1 MAGSYN
7 RISIIGNLGRDP
19 ETRMLPSGDNV
30 ATFSVATTERNKN
43 GDVTT
48 WFRVSA
54 FGKLA
59 DTCQQYLHK
68 MLLANPHYGF
78 RARQTACDHACH
90 RPVRRAPLRFASS
103 ILHKGSYVYI
113 EGGLSQNEYTNREGQ
128 VRQSLEVRAREMRM
142 LDKADDRGAESDGG
156 DTAPAYNRQ
165 STPASAVAN
174 DMGSMDDIPF

>member
-7 RISIIGNLGRDP
+7 KLIIIGNLGRDP

-30 ATFSVATTERNKN
+30 ATFSVATTERSKN

-68 MLLANPHYGF
+68 
-78 RARQTACDHACH
+78 
-90 RPVRRAPLRFASS
+90 
-103 ILHKGSYVYI
+103 GSYVYI
-113 EGGLSQNEYTNREGQ
+113 EGALSQSEYTTREGQ

-142 LDKADDRGAESDGG
+142 LDKAGDRSMETDGG
-156 DTAPAYNRQ
+156 DEAPPAYSRQSAPA
-165 STPASAVAN
+165 SVAAG
-174 DMGSMDDIPF
+174 DMDEIPF

>member
-7 RISIIGNLGRDP
+7 KLIIIGNLGRDP

-30 ATFSVATTERNKN
+30 ATFSVATTERSKS

-59 DTCQQYLHK
+59 ETCQQY
-68 MLLANPHYGF
+68 
-78 RARQTACDHACH
+78 
-90 RPVRRAPLRFASS
+90 
-103 ILHKGSYVYI
+103 LHKGSYVYI
-113 EGGLSQNEYTNREGQ
+113 EGALAQNEYTNREGQ

-142 LDKADDRGAESDGG
+142 LDKAGDRGG
-156 DTAPAYNRQ
+156 DTGGGDDAAPTQATRQPATAPA
-165 STPASAVAN
+165 N
-174 DMGSMDDIPF
+174 DVDPMGDIPF

>member
-30 ATFSVATTERNKN
+30 ATFSVATTERGKN

-68 MLLANPHYGF
+68 
-78 RARQTACDHACH
+78 
-90 RPVRRAPLRFASS
+90 
-103 ILHKGSYVYI
+103 GSYVYI
-113 EGGLSQNEYTNREGQ
+113 EGGLAQNEYTNREGQ

-142 LDKADDRGAESDGG
+142 LDKAGDRGAESDGC

-165 STPASAVAN
+165 STPALAVAD

>member
-7 RISIIGNLGRDP
+7 KLIILGNLGRDP

-30 ATFSVATTERNKN
+30 ATFSVATTERSKN

-68 MLLANPHYGF
+68 
-78 RARQTACDHACH
+78 
-90 RPVRRAPLRFASS
+90 
-103 ILHKGSYVYI
+103 GSYVYI
-113 EGGLSQNEYTNREGQ
+113 EGALSQSEYTNREGQ

-142 LDKADDRGAESDGG
+142 LDKAGDRGTETDGG
-156 DTAPAYNRQ
+156 DEAAPTSSRQSAPA
-165 STPASAVAN
+165 SVAAS
-174 DMGSMDDIPF
+174 DMDEIPF

>member
-19 ETRMLPSGDNV
+19 ETRLLPSGDAV
-30 ATFSVATTERNKN
+30 ATFSVATTERSKN

-59 DTCQQYLHK
+59 ETCQQY
-68 MLLANPHYGF
+68 
-78 RARQTACDHACH
+78 
-90 RPVRRAPLRFASS
+90 
-103 ILHKGSYVYI
+103 LHKGSYVYI
-113 EGGLSQNEYTNREGQ
+113 EGALTQNEYTNREGQ

-142 LDKADDRGAESDGG
+142 LDKAGDRSAETDGG
-156 DTAPAYNRQ
+156 QEAMPAYGRQ
-165 STPASAVAN
+165 STPASAPAS
-174 DMGSMDDIPF
+174 DMDEIPF

>member
-19 ETRMLPSGDNV
+19 ETRMLPSGDTV
-30 ATFSVATTERNKN
+30 ATFSIATTERSKN

-59 DTCQQYLHK
+59 ETCQTY
-68 MLLANPHYGF
+68 
-78 RARQTACDHACH
+78 
-90 RPVRRAPLRFASS
+90 
-103 ILHKGSYVYI
+103 LHKGSYVYI

-142 LDKADDRGAESDGG
+142 LDKASDRGAESDGG
-156 DTAPAYNRQ
+156 DAAPAYNRQ
-165 STPASAVAN
+165 STPTSAGVG